1 MVCKALASLDVVAGF
16 YKLLKRNFNPQ
27 GSREPRHLAVA
38 NPFPHVRFQSTRLS
52 RASTIYPIPSPPLRK
67 FQSTRLSRAST
78 PSVGISCFNVI
89 ISIHKALASLDV
101 AAASFWKMGMGF
113 QSTRLSRAST
123 ESHIR
128 QQQIRIISIHKALAS
143 LDVFKGL
150 RFDKAASISIHKAL
164 ASLDNGNR
172 NEMSI
177 LRHFNPQGSRE
188 PRPSLL
194 MLITYA

>member
-67 FQSTRLSRAST
+67 
-78 PSVGISCFNVI
+78 
-89 ISIHKALASLDV
+89 
-101 AAASFWKMGMGF
+101 F